1 MDRNFARALAV
12 TLQYEGGWADNPKD
26 PGGATM
32 KGITLATFRR
42 RVPNASKADL
52 RAISDQ
58 NLATIYREDFWSAV
72 NGDTLADG
80 VDLATFDAGV
90 NSGPGRANGW
100 LKASLGGSSVETVK
114 RICAKRLG
122 FMQSLKIWQTFKGGW
137 SRRVAA
143 IEAKGVAWA
152 VAATSPAT
160 VVKSTLQNE
169 QKSAKA
175 KSNTAATTAGT
186 AATAGGGDVV
196 VNPHHVSSLPAWGI
210 GLLLAVGALV
220 LVSLIARSIINKHRA
235 EAYAAE
241 AASQG
246 VSQ

>member
-12 TLQYEGGWADNPKD
+12 TLQYEGGWADDSRD

-32 KGITLATFRR
+32 KGVTLATFRR

-58 NLATIYREDFWSAV
+58 NLATIYREDFWNAIK
-72 NGDTLADG
+72 GDALGDG

-100 LKASLGGSSVETVK
+100 LNASLGGSNVETVK
-114 RICAKRLG
+114 RICAKRLS
-122 FMQSLKIWQTFKGGW
+122 FMQSLKIWKTFGGGW

-152 VAATSPAT
+152 VAVTSPPA
-160 VVKSTLQNE
+160 VVKSALQNE

-175 KSNTAATTAGT
+175 KSSAGAATAGT
-186 AATAGGGDVV
+186 AATAGGGDAV
-196 VNPHHVSSLPAWGI
+196 VNPHHVSSLPGWVLC
-210 GLLLAVGALV
+210 LLILAGAAVVAALV
-220 LVSLIARSIINKHRA
+220 IRSIVNKHRA

-241 AASQG
+241 AAIQG
-246 VSQ
+246 VVK

>member
-12 TLQYEGGWADNPKD
+12 TLQYEGGWSDNPKD

-32 KGITLATFRR
+32 KGVTLATFRR

-58 NLATIYREDFWSAV
+58 NLAVIYRDDFWNAV
-72 NGDTLADG
+72 KADALGDG
-80 VDLATFDAGV
+80 VDLATFDAAV

-100 LKASLGGSSVETVK
+100 LKASLGGSNVETVK

-122 FMQSLKIWQTFKGGW
+122 FMQSLKIWKTFGGGW

-169 QKSAKA
+169 QKAATA
-175 KSNTAATTAGT
+175 KSKTAATTAGT
-186 AATAGGGDVV
+186 ATAAGGGDAV
-196 VNPHHVSSLPAWGI
+196 VNPHHVASMPGWVL
-210 GLLLAVGALV
+210 GLLILAGAAVIAALV
-220 LVSLIARSIINKHRA
+220 IRSIVNKHRA

-246 VSQ
+246 VPQ

>member
-1 MDRNFARALAV
+1 MDRNFQRALAI
-12 TLQYEGGWADNPKD
+12 TLQYEGGWSDNPHD
-26 PGGATM
+26 SGGATM
-32 KGITLATFRR
+32 KGVTLATFRR

-58 NLATIYREDFWSAV
+58 NLAVIYRDDFWNAV
-72 NGDTLADG
+72 KGDALGDG
-80 VDLATFDAGV
+80 VDLATFDACV

-100 LKASLGGSSVETVK
+100 LKASLGGSNVETVK
-114 RICAKRLG
+114 RVCAKRLG
-122 FMQSLKIWQTFKGGW
+122 FMQSLKIWKTFGGGW

-152 VAATSPAT
+152 VAVTSPPA

-169 QKSAKA
+169 QKAATA
-175 KSNTAATTAGT
+175 KSKTAATTAGT
-186 AATAGGGDVV
+186 ATAAGGGDAV
-196 VNPHHVSSLPAWGI
+196 VNPHHVSSMPGWVL
-210 GLLLAVGALV
+210 GLLILAGAAVIAALV
-220 LVSLIARSIINKHRA
+220 IRSIVNKHRA

-246 VSQ
+246 VPQ